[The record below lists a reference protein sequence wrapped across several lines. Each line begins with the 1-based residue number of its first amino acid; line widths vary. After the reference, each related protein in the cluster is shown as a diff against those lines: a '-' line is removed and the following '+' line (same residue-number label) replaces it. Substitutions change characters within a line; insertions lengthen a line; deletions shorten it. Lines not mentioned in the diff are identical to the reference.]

1 MSDAT
6 GKEQKMTPMLA
17 QYFEIKDQYPG
28 YLLFYRLGD
37 FYELFFD
44 DAHIASKA
52 LDITLTHRGQYM
64 GENVPMCGVP
74 FHAYESY
81 LAKLV
86 QKGYKVALC
95 EQMED
100 PAEAKKRGSKSP
112 VLRDV
117 VRLVTSG
124 TLTEDVL
131 LDAKKHNYLCVA
143 VLEGS
148 HLGLAWADLSTGDF
162 YTQDVEAN
170 DLMNTLARLQV
181 AEIIIASG
189 QSDNPVF
196 TPLHDTQ
203 EEKISLLPDA
213 RFSYLNAKERIEK
226 VFQVQT
232 IDSFGAFTRPEV
244 IASGVLL
251 DYIAL
256 TQKCD
261 MASLKTPQRQ
271 TKSEIMEI
279 DANTRKSLELFYP
292 LSADRSAKSLH
303 KVMDKTVTSSGGRL
317 FCEYLAAPQIDP
329 VLINNRLDGVEYFLK
344 NKPVRTKIR
353 ELLKTLP
360 DIDRSLSRLALGR
373 GGPKDLGALR
383 DALLLL
389 PFVQNIFLRENL
401 PQIMQTA
408 IHELPD
414 FSYLAQKLKKA
425 ISPDS
430 LPLLV
435 RDGNFVASGYNT
447 ALDDLRQLDKDAE
460 TVFKRMQA
468 DYIEKTGI
476 SALKIVSNTLIGHFI
491 EVNSKYA
498 QPLLDDPSLGFI
510 HRQTMLN
517 CVRFTTVELTEK
529 ENQLRTAKE
538 QIQAIE
544 EKIFAELAQEVI
556 SRSKEILQA
565 SKSLALIDIL
575 EAFAEL
581 AENKNYCRPVVDN
594 SLVFEIQGGR
604 HPVVEDALQSQH
616 LTFAANDCVLNEDRG
631 TLWLLTGPNMA
642 GKSTFLRQNALIAIM
657 AQIGSFVPA
666 TSAHI
671 GVVDKIFS
679 RVGASDDL
687 SRGQS
692 TFMVEMVETANILNH
707 ATNKSLVILD
717 EIGRGTATFDGLS
730 IAWSVVEY
738 LHDHNACRTL
748 FATHYHELTALKEK
762 LSHMSLHQMM
772 IKDWDG
778 KVIFLH
784 TVGDGAIDRS
794 YGIHVG
800 KLAGLPAAV
809 VKRAEQILKKLEVQ
823 NTHTTSIVDDLPL
836 FSAVLQ
842 QEEASKSETEE
853 YLSTINPDDLTPKQA
868 LEVLYELKKKIN

>member
-261 MASLKTPQRQ
+261 IPRFRRANRMKLVSRILAIPAFIRIPVQACHIHPLRLGRQ
-271 TKSEIMEI
+271 SVGIHFR
-279 DANTRKSLELFYP
+279 A
-292 LSADRSAKSLH
+292 
-303 KVMDKTVTSSGGRL
+303 
-317 FCEYLAAPQIDP
+317 
-329 VLINNRLDGVEYFLK
+329 K
-344 NKPVRTKIR
+344 NKSFHPHTRTAVVISHRSVRICRIKAFGHTATITIQNRIVKSDIR
-353 ELLKTLP
+353 CRQGVSTAKP
-360 DIDRSLSRLALGR
+360 HFLASH
-373 GGPKDLGALR
+373 
-383 DALLLL
+383 
-389 PFVQNIFLRENL
+389 F
-401 PQIMQTA
+401 M
-408 IHELPD
+408 
-414 FSYLAQKLKKA
+414 LAHQ
-425 ISPDS
+425 
-430 LPLLV
+430 
-435 RDGNFVASGYNT
+435 
-447 ALDDLRQLDKDAE
+447 
-460 TVFKRMQA
+460 
-468 DYIEKTGI
+468 
-476 SALKIVSNTLIGHFI
+476 KIVIKS
-491 EVNSKYA
+491 
-498 QPLLDDPSLGFI
+498 GF
-510 HRQTMLN
+510 
-517 CVRFTTVELTEK
+517 
-529 ENQLRTAKE
+529 
-538 QIQAIE
+538 
-544 EKIFAELAQEVI
+544 
-556 SRSKEILQA
+556 
-565 SKSLALIDIL
+565 
-575 EAFAEL
+575 
-581 AENKNYCRPVVDN
+581 
-594 SLVFEIQGGR
+594 
-604 HPVVEDALQSQH
+604 H
-616 LTFAANDCVLNEDRG
+616 L
-631 TLWLLTGPNMA
+631 
-642 GKSTFLRQNALIAIM
+642 
-657 AQIGSFVPA
+657 
-666 TSAHI
+666 
-671 GVVDKIFS
+671 
-679 RVGASDDL
+679 
-687 SRGQS
+687 
-692 TFMVEMVETANILNH
+692 
-707 ATNKSLVILD
+707 
-717 EIGRGTATFDGLS
+717 
-730 IAWSVVEY
+730 
-738 LHDHNACRTL
+738 
-748 FATHYHELTALKEK
+748 
-762 LSHMSLHQMM
+762 
-772 IKDWDG
+772 
-778 KVIFLH
+778 
-784 TVGDGAIDRS
+784 
-794 YGIHVG
+794 
-800 KLAGLPAAV
+800 
-809 VKRAEQILKKLEVQ
+809 
-823 NTHTTSIVDDLPL
+823 
-836 FSAVLQ
+836 
-842 QEEASKSETEE
+842 
-853 YLSTINPDDLTPKQA
+853 
-868 LEVLYELKKKIN
+868 